1 MGLELPWFKARET
14 HYTQNNPK
22 VQINITHY
30 QDTIFIKVLATQ
42 IQQHVKC
49 IIAHDQVKIIP
60 ATLSWLNIWIISHE
74 IHYINRIMGTS
85 QCTSPKHP
93 VSCIEPGLAIRFLYD
108 IIHVSMPFSQIIPPS
123 LSHRL
128 QQTVLYICV
137 SFAVSQKTR
146 CLGLVHRDDPEG
158 WYREG
163 GGRGVQD
170 GEHVY
175 TRGGCMLIYGKTNAV
190 L

>member
-60 ATLSWLNIWIISHE
+60 ATLSWLNIWIIIHE

-123 LSHRL
+123 PSPTESKRL
-128 QQTVLYICV
+128 FYTSV
-137 SFAVSQKTR
+137 SFLLSRIQGYHYHLSKFHLYA
-146 CLGLVHRDDPEG
+146 
-158 WYREG
+158 
-163 GGRGVQD
+163 
-170 GEHVY
+170 
-175 TRGGCMLIYGKTNAV
+175 LIY
-190 L
+190 